1 MKKYRVYYSIVNN
14 GSIEI
19 EADGV
24 MEAEEVVWQMLS
36 EDELSDERIID
47 TDYSVDFSKEVV

>member
-1 MKKYRVYYSIVNN
+1 MKKYKVYYSIVNN

-19 EADGV
+19 EADGM

-47 TDYSVDFSKEVV
+47 TDYSVDFCKEVV

>member
-1 MKKYRVYYSIVNN
+1 MKKYKVYYSIVNN

-19 EADGV
+19 EADGM

-36 EDELSDERIID
+36 CLLYTSPSPRDS
-47 TDYSVDFSKEVV
+47 